1 MTNIGIF
8 FMLLFLLV
16 LTIGFFFWMKKR
28 CIRLRLNKVL
38 IF

>member
-16 LTIGFFFWMKKR
+16 LTIGFFFEWKKGA
-28 CIRLRLNKVL
+28 LDWD
-38 IF
+38 